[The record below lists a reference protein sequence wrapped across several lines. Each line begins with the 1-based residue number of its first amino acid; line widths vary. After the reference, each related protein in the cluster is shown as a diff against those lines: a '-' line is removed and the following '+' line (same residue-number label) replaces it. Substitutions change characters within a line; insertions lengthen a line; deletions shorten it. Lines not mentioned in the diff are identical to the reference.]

1 MNNITKM
8 SCLLLM
14 LFFIF
19 LYYTDKNIKDSLDR
33 QRLELILINTKLES
47 KKAEIDT
54 LKILVDSKTEIID
67 RVKQWEIERI
77 EKNKKNNSTK

>member
-1 MNNITKM
+1 LNNITKM

-19 LYYTDKNIKDSLDR
+19 LYYADKNIKDSLDR